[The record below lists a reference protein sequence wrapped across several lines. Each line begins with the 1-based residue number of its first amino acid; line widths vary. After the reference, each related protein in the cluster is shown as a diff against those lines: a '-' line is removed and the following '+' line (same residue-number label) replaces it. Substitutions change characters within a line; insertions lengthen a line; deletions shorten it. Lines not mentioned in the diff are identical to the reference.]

1 MRENYQSVFI
11 EILKRLAPGNLNL
24 AEEVSQLLGISA
36 DSTYRRLRGET
47 ELTLNETVM
56 LCRHFD
62 IPLEALNHEL
72 PDVVTFKINKL
83 SDSVNSFSGYL
94 DGLEKDLINIL
105 KSEGNSLH
113 YAAEDL
119 PLFYHFFFPELA
131 RFKMIYWTKS
141 IMNVSSY
148 QGYKVEDMQF
158 PDDWVGRAKGISE
171 LFAKVPTIE
180 IWNEDTIKSTLQ
192 QIKFYW
198 EAGFF
203 KEKETMQ
210 KVMGEFKALIDMV
223 HKQAEVGHKYN
234 PWKGQYSQTPYSL
247 YISDL
252 MIGNNCVFFS
262 AGEKRSS
269 YIGYNSFNYMRT
281 ANHYFNDQ
289 VQKWLQNLIGKSTLV
304 SAVAEKHR
312 NQFFKEQMRRTDLL
326 LAQLSA
332 D

>member
-62 IPLEALNHEL
+62 IPLEALNQEL

-210 KVMGEFKALIDMV
+210 NVMGEFKALIDMV

>member
-105 KSEGNSLH
+105 KSEGNNLH

-210 KVMGEFKALIDMV
+210 NVMGEFKALIDMV